1 MRLRILNLLVGVVL
15 FAGFVGTSTAQI
27 DMDDLDPN
35 SLGRWL
41 DSQFVVEVTVYGT
54 PGATYLGVTK
64 TGNYTGSEPPHF
76 QRVECHG
83 RLGCAFTGRRYATLE
98 ELKAA
103 EGTNARWR
111 FNNWFHDNKGLGW
124 QSYTTHKN
132 IYASYDGHVAGY
144 HIRHG
149 RQTGNIHLQF
159 NGYGTRDNLF
169 SASITGISDINESNF
184 HGRVIHREGTQPV
197 TFNGRISRPGTPAIW
212 SIVNDFNHRL
222 NFGGMFYGEDGERLA
237 GQVTYQE
244 PSGTRAPAEVV
255 FHGIWEAE
263 QN

>member
-1 MRLRILNLLVGVVL
+1 MLQLRILALMIMV
-15 FAGFVGTSTAQI
+15 FVIFIGNTNAQI
-27 DMDDLDPN
+27 DLGDEDPY

-41 DSQFVVEVTVYGT
+41 NDQFIVEVTMWGE
-54 PGATYLGVTK
+54 PDRTYLGVTK
-64 TGNYTGSEPPHF
+64 DDVYSGSEPPHY
-76 QRVECHG
+76 QRVACHS

-98 ELKAA
+98 ELKTA

-132 IYASYDGHVAGY
+132 IYASYDGSVAGY

-149 RQTGNIHLQF
+149 RQTGNIHLRF
-159 NGYGTRDNLF
+159 SGYGSNTNVF
-169 SASITGISDINESNF
+169 SANITGISDIRSSDF
-184 HGRVIHREGTQPV
+184 HGRVIHREGTPP
-197 TFNGRISRPGTPAIW
+197 TRWNAGTDAVW
-212 SIVNDFNHRL
+212 SVVNDFNHRL

-244 PSGTRAPAEVV
+244 TSGIRSPSTVV

-263 QN
+263 KN

>member
-76 QRVECHG
+76 QRVECHN

-132 IYASYDGHVAGY
+132 IYASYDGSVAGY

-169 SASITGISDINESNF
+169 SASITGISDINERNF
-184 HGRVIHREGTQPV
+184 HGRVIHREGTQPII
-197 TFNGRISRPGTPAIW
+197 FNGRVSRPGTPAIW

-222 NFGGMFYGEDGERLA
+222 NFGGMFYGENGERLA

-244 PSGTRAPAEVV
+244 PSGTRAPAEVI

>member
-98 ELKAA
+98 ELKTA

-159 NGYGTRDNLF
+159 NGYGSRSNVF
-169 SASITGISDINESNF
+169 SASITGISDISESGF
-184 HGRVIHREGTQPV
+184 HGRVIHREGTPP
-197 TFNGRISRPGTPAIW
+197 TIWNGRVSRPGTPAIW

-222 NFGGMFYGEDGERLA
+222 NFGGMFYGENGERLA

>member
-27 DMDDLDPN
+27 DMGDLDPN

-54 PGATYLGVTK
+54 PSQTYLGVTR
-64 TGNYTGSEPPHF
+64 TDVYSSDTPPHF
-76 QRVECHG
+76 QRVECDG

-98 ELKAA
+98 DLKAA
-103 EGTNARWR
+103 EGTSARWR
-111 FNNWFHDNKGLGW
+111 YNNWMHNRDGLGW

-132 IYASYDGHVAGY
+132 VYASYDGSVAGY

-159 NGYGTRDNLF
+159 KGYGTRDNLF
-169 SASITGISDINESNF
+169 AASITGISDINESNF
-184 HGRVIHREGTQPV
+184 HGRVIHREGTPPT
-197 TFNGRISRPGTPAIW
+197 TFNGRVSRPSTPSIW

-222 NFGGMFYGEDGERLA
+222 NFGGMFYGENGERLA